1 MMWEIAKLGD
11 ITKNIQTGPFGSQL
25 HNRIIRNVEYQL

>member
-11 ITKNIQTGPFGSQL
+11 ISKIFRQDRSGHSCI
-25 HNRIIRNVEYQL
+25 NRIIRNVEYQL